1 MSIIGSTQFLERI
14 QFFNGERLFA
24 ADLQGLE
31 AFNRE
36 MRWLHNQ
43 SLHQAGVGSGFQVV
57 GNVGDR
63 QVTISPGYAI
73 DSCGREIILTESQV
87 LPIPPVADN
96 GSGGSVF
103 YDLTVSYPDDTELK
117 PSETRAGICMPTGVI
132 RLREEPVFCW
142 VQLSDDPTNHQPVD
156 LRLKNRIKTALFIVL
171 AQVEIFN
178 CQLKQP
184 VSTVPR
190 RNARPSKQPRV
201 ACGTFTPQDWQ
212 AQVIGGTGV
221 VSVNLSSTGLVF
233 PPVRIFTKVDTSSGL
248 FQSTPSYM
256 VRLVGN
262 RIEHDAAATDFYIL
276 DGLLSVSQSPPPTP
290 QYFWVDIF
298 PVIAVIVSVT
308 TTGSVNIDSTLF
320 QNWQLTWM
328 GVEG

>member
-24 ADLQGLE
+24 SDLQALE

-43 SLHQAGVGSGFQVV
+43 SLHQAGVGSGFQVL

-63 QVTISPGYAI
+63 QVTIAPGYAI
-73 DSCGREIILTESQV
+73 DSCGREIILTETQV

-103 YDLTVSYPDDTELK
+103 YDLTVSYPDDSELK
-117 PSETRAGICMPTGVI
+117 PSETRAGICLPTGVI

-142 VQLSDDPTNHQPVD
+142 VQLSDDPTNRQPVD
-156 LRLKNRIKTALFIVL
+156 SRLKTRIKSGLFLVL

-190 RNARPSKQPRV
+190 RNARPSKQPRI
-201 ACGTFTPQDWQ
+201 ACGVEQNPGWTRQNLGMPSPGNNAIVVPFGTDMYQGTVNTS
-212 AQVIGGTGV
+212 AGG
-221 VSVNLSSTGLVF
+221 
-233 PPVRIFTKVDTSSGL
+233 
-248 FQSTPSYM
+248 FQSTPFYIA
-256 VRLVGN
+256 RLVGQ
-262 RIEHDAAATDFYIL
+262 RIFPITSAAAGQETFVADALISIPS
-276 DGLLSVSQSPPPTP
+276 DLSTP
-290 QYFWVDIF
+290 QSFTIQIF
-298 PVIAVIVSVT
+298 PVVAAIGGGVFDDSNAVQTWTV
-308 TTGSVNIDSTLF
+308 G
-320 QNWQLTWM
+320 WM
-328 GVEG
+328 GVES

>member
-1 MSIIGSTQFLERI
+1 MSIIGATQFLERI

-24 ADLQGLE
+24 SDLQALE

-63 QVTISPGYAI
+63 QVTIAPGYAI
-73 DSCGREIILTESQV
+73 DSCGREIILTETQV
-87 LPIPPVADN
+87 LAIPPVADN

-103 YDLTVSYPDDTELK
+103 YDLTVSYPDDSELK
-117 PSETRAGICMPTGVI
+117 PSETRAGICLPTGVI

-142 VQLSDDPTNHQPVD
+142 VELTDDPTNHQPKD
-156 LRLKNRIKTALFIVL
+156 QRLKNRITTALFIVL

-184 VSTVPR
+184 VTTVPR
-190 RNARPSKQPRV
+190 RNARPPKQPRI
-201 ACGTFTPQDWQ
+201 ACGIMQNPVWHPITLG
-212 AQVIGGTGV
+212 AAAGGNSQIV
-221 VSVNLSSTGLVF
+221 VPFGSSGFSAT
-233 PPVRIFTKVDTSSGL
+233 VDTTAGG
-248 FQSTPSYM
+248 FQSTPFYM
-256 VRLVGN
+256 ARLVGPRQFSAIAN
-262 RIEHDAAATDFYIL
+262 EVQDTFVADALTSIL
-276 DGLLSVSQSPPPTP
+276 SDSTLTAQGFTIQ
-290 QYFWVDIF
+290 IF
-298 PVIAVIVSVT
+298 PVVAGIETTDTFDVT
-308 TTGSVNIDSTLF
+308 TAVN
-320 QNWQLTWM
+320 QWKVGWM